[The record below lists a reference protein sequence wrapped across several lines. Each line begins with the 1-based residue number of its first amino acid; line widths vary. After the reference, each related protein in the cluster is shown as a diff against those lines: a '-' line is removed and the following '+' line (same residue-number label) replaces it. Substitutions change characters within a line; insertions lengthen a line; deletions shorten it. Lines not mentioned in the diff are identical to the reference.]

1 MKIQIY
7 SKTLTAIVLGASIF
21 SVNGCVHYIDTPIVS
36 EKTSEAQKTES
47 ISKDNFASSEQ
58 MPDKET
64 EEIKD
69 ETKSAEII
77 RNQAEVPEIYTSR
90 IQNEKITITANARVE
105 VPETDKIPRIEVE
118 LSSYTDEE
126 MKRIQEILRE
136 ELEIS
141 EWISDSEESNS
152 QASIKKPLAYYSPN
166 RNYLLSMAPGGGKET
181 SMVWLSC
188 LTISDGSNGD
198 DEKLCISLTEQD
210 KKEIQ
215 VKMEEKAEK
224 LLEKLELNDF
234 YLENVQWR
242 PLSISQNNSWTSSGQ
257 CGIRLYYRR
266 RIDGLPLLN
275 KAGYISENYLTSP
288 QYVEILYQEDG
299 TLLAVK
305 DIGNER
311 FIETTENVDFL
322 LPFSA
327 VIQIFEQYMKTIN
340 IDFDIKMSDGES
352 TKLIAEPYSQDTPV
366 LTELVPGTTPH
377 IYLTVTEVK
386 LAYKLQ
392 SKGWVSGE
400 NQNSR
405 RKLVPVWAFYGTVE
419 QGYQKSDGTEAEIPR
434 TSLSAVQKDLFFM
447 VNAEDG
453 SIDTEFPF
461 EMVEQE
467 NLLERN
473 FERRP

>member
-36 EKTSEAQKTES
+36 EKTAETLKTES
-47 ISKDNFASSEQ
+47 ISKDNSASSEQ
-58 MPDKET
+58 MPDEET
-64 EEIKD
+64 EETKD
-69 ETKSAEII
+69 ETKSAGII
-77 RNQAEVPEIYTSR
+77 RNQAEVPKVYTSR
-90 IQNEKITITANARVE
+90 IQNEKITVTANANVE
-105 VPETDKIPRIEVE
+105 VPEIDKIPRIEVE
-118 LSSYTDEE
+118 LSPYTDEE

-136 ELEIS
+136 ELGIS

-152 QASIKKPLAYYSPN
+152 RASIKKPFAYYSPN
-166 RNYLLSMAPGGGKET
+166 RNYLLSMAPGDGQET

-198 DEKLCISLTEQD
+198 DEKLSISLTEKD

-224 LLEKLELNDF
+224 LLEKLELDDF
-234 YLENVQWR
+234 YLENVRWR
-242 PLSISQNNSWTSSGQ
+242 PLSISKNNSWISSGQ
-257 CGIRLYYRR
+257 YGIRLYYRR
-266 RIDGLPLLN
+266 NVDGLPLLN

-305 DIGNER
+305 DIGNEK

-340 IDFDIKMSDGES
+340 IDFDIK
-352 TKLIAEPYSQDTPV
+352 
-366 LTELVPGTTPH
+366 TTPH

-386 LAYKLQ
+386 LAYKLE

-400 NQNSR
+400 NQNGR
-405 RKLVPVWAFYGTVE
+405 GKLVPVWAFYGIVE
-419 QGYQKSDGTEAEIPR
+419 QGYQNPDGTEAEIPR
-434 TSLSAVQKDLFFM
+434 TSLSTTQKELFFM

-461 EMVEQE
+461 EMVGQE